1 MIRWHQI
8 IVKRILIIFCVLS
21 FLKSSVLPFSL
32 YIMITFTDPSWKIS
46 ERKDKSQ
53 IKTLGNLR
61 LTKFAYLKNNLIRLR
76 SMLSRSI
83 PFAAN
88 LSISLSKNSKLVG
101 RYKEMS
107 DVING

>member
-1 MIRWHQI
+1 MTRKH
-8 IVKRILIIFCVLS
+8 LHD
-21 FLKSSVLPFSL
+21 L
-32 YIMITFTDPSWKIS
+32 Y
-46 ERKDKSQ
+46 
-53 IKTLGNLR
+53 LR

-83 PFAAN
+83 PLAAN

-107 DVING
+107 DIING